1 MAIIDFSKIN
11 FSGASTTD
19 YSPSAVFTRIRK
31 PESKY
36 LRPTDEQGVIL
47 STWYER
53 RNERDLTIKLNTG
66 AGKTLIGLLVL
77 QSSLEESIS
86 PAVYLVPDKVLQ
98 SQVISEAAE
107 IGISVTDDVDDLK
120 FLSGKSIL
128 VAVAHKLFNGR
139 SVFGVGIGNK
149 RIDIGSLVID
159 DAHASLQIAKQQ
171 FSVSIPSTDETYSQ
185 LLDLFMGDL
194 ECISKPSA
202 LAIASGDQ
210 FKWIEVPF
218 YKWKERITEV
228 LPILARSKFSD
239 VGWAYP
245 LISEYL
251 ELCQCIFSGSCVEI
265 GLRHLPVEVLPAFY
279 DAKRRIYMTATLAD
293 DGQLVSLIGADSTS
307 VAKPILPEGVGSIGE
322 RLIIAPME
330 INLNIKESDI
340 VRWAVEYAIRF
351 NVVVLCPSKARADM
365 VWSKVAR
372 VCVGDSVQLAVDELR
387 KKHVGLVVLV
397 NRYDGID
404 LPDAACRVLIIDEP
418 PQVVSLIDRIE
429 MSQIEG
435 THQAE
440 VREIQKVEQGMGR
453 AIRKV
458 DDWCL
463 VILVGG
469 RLSRLTGIPKLQSY
483 FSQATQAQ
491 LELSH
496 QVIKQIFD
504 EPLDKIKEAVEI
516 IFARDKDWV
525 AASRACIASQRKKQS
540 QAIDSSVG
548 HLRAAFDF
556 ACVKKFH
563 DAVREVDAA
572 IEIADDDKIKGL
584 FMQRK
589 AEYTCHFDKLTAQ
602 KLLSSGLKFNRAIT
616 PPESGIDYSRVNTAR
631 AEQASAIREK
641 ISRWP
646 EPREFLLELKSM
658 LDDLVWDKERTNR
671 FESAIDWL
679 GQHLGFSRQ
688 RPEKYYQNGPDNL
701 WMLGDGS
708 FFVIECK
715 SGATDADR
723 IWRSDAEQ
731 LLHSE
736 TWFKGMYGEQVK
748 YTPIIIHPLSKLAND
763 AVASS
768 ESRVINDE
776 KLDKLRGAVNDF
788 FTAVCGN
795 GTILEASKI
804 SENLNTFSFTPSQFA
819 SCYTTSIQ

>member
-1 MAIIDFSKIN
+1 MAIIDFSKIS
-11 FSGASTTD
+11 FSGAAATD
-19 YSPSAVFTRIRK
+19 FSPGAVFTRIRK

-47 STWYER
+47 SAWYER

-77 QSSLEESIS
+77 QSSLEASIS

-98 SQVISEAAE
+98 SQVMSEAAE
-107 IGISVTDDVDDLK
+107 IGISVTDDIGDLK

-139 SVFGVGIGNK
+139 SVFGVGVGNK

-159 DAHASLQIAKQQ
+159 DAHACLQIAKQQ
-171 FSVSIPSTDETYSQ
+171 FSISIPHTEKTYSQ
-185 LLDLFMGDL
+185 LLEVFIGDL
-194 ECISKPSA
+194 KSISKPSA
-202 LAIASGDQ
+202 LAIANGDP
-210 FKWIEVPF
+210 FKWLEVPF
-218 YKWKERITEV
+218 YKWKEKISEV
-228 LPILARSKFSD
+228 LPILAGSKFND
-239 VGWAYP
+239 VEWKYP

-251 ELCQCIFSGSCVEI
+251 ELCQCIFSGNCVEI
-265 GLRHLPVEVLPAFY
+265 GLRNLPVEVLPAFC

-293 DGQLVSLIGADSTS
+293 DGQLVSLVGADTIN

-330 INLNIKESDI
+330 INQSIKEADI
-340 VRWAVEYAIRF
+340 VRWAVEYAGRF
-351 NVVVLCPSKARADM
+351 NVVVLCPSKVRADM
-365 VWSKVAR
+365 VWSKVAK
-372 VCVGDSVQLAVDELR
+372 VYMGDNVQPVVEELR

-418 PQVVSLIDRIE
+418 PQVAGLIDRIE
-429 MSQIEG
+429 MAQIEG

-463 VILVGG
+463 VMLVGG

-496 QVIKQIFD
+496 QITKQIRD

-516 IFARDKDWV
+516 IFSRDKGWIS
-525 AASRACIASQRKKQS
+525 ASRACIASQRQKQS
-540 QAIDSSVG
+540 KVIDPSVG
-548 HLRAAFDF
+548 HLRTAFDL

-563 DAVREVDAA
+563 EAAREVDAA
-572 IEIADDDKIKGL
+572 IEIADEDKMRGL

-589 AEYTCHFDKLTAQ
+589 AEYTWHFDKLTAQ
-602 KLLSSGLKFNRAIT
+602 KLLSSGLKYNRAIT
-616 PPESGIDYSRVNTAR
+616 PPESGIDYGRVNVAR
-631 AEQASAIREK
+631 AEQAIAIREK
-641 ISRWP
+641 ICGWP
-646 EPREFLLELKSM
+646 DPREFLLELKAT
-658 LDDLVWDKERTNR
+658 LDDLAWDEDRTKR

-679 GQHLGFSRQ
+679 GQYLGFSTQ
-688 RPEKYYQNGPDNL
+688 RPDHLYHNGPDNL
-701 WMLGDGS
+701 WCLGDGT

-715 SGATDADR
+715 SGATGDH
-723 IWRSDAEQ
+723 INRSDIEQ

-736 TWFKGMYGEQVK
+736 AWFKEMYGKQTK
-748 YTPIIIHPLSKLAND
+748 YTPIVIHPSRKMAAD
-763 AVASS
+763 AVASP
-768 ESRVINDE
+768 ESRVVNDE
-776 KLDKLRGAVNDF
+776 RLIKLRTAANDF
-788 FTAVCGN
+788 FIAVSGK
-795 GTILEASKI
+795 GSVLEPSKI
-804 SENLNTFSFTPSQFA
+804 SENLIKYSFTPGQFVN
-819 SCYTTSIQ
+819 CYTTKLE